1 MTEVNLLPFVKEIH
15 LAPEPDLG
23 GIDPAAGTAQED
35 KKDEETVPF

>member
-35 KKDEETVPF
+35 KKDDGTVPF